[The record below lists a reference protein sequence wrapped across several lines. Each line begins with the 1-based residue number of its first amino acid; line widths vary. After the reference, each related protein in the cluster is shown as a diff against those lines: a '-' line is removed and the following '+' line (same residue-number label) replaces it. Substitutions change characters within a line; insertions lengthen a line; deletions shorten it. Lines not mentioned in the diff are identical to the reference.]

1 VFIAASGQKPGR
13 LHESALAVQIDTT
26 LHRSESRVNHGF
38 QQFNP
43 SFNRTLVGAQN
54 LLLKIKTREM
64 FVQKYFQILRT

>member
-38 QQFNP
+38 QQLNP
-43 SFNRTLVGAQN
+43 SFNRTLV
-54 LLLKIKTREM
+54 TT
-64 FVQKYFQILRT
+64 KYK